1 MIVEAVETMDDI
13 RENDVVA
20 LLIDRP
26 EEGLRRGD
34 IGTVVHVFDATR
46 EHPHGF
52 VVEFVDES
60 GNVQAQADIVDSSM
74 IVKLRFRPVR
84 EAA

>member
-1 MIVEAVETMDDI
+1 MDDI

-20 LLIDRP
+20 LLVDRP

-34 IGTVVHVFDATR
+34 IGTVVHVFDATSH
-46 EHPHGF
+46 HPQGF
-52 VVEFVDES
+52 VVEFIDES
-60 GNVQAQADIVDSSM
+60 GVTQAQADIVDPSM

>member
-1 MIVEAVETMDDI
+1 MDDI
-13 RENDVVA
+13 LENDVVA

-26 EEGLRRGD
+26 DEGLRRGD
-34 IGTVVHVFDATR
+34 IGTVVHVFNATN
-46 EHPHGF
+46 EHPYGL

-60 GNVQAQADIVDSSM
+60 GHVQAQTDIVDPSL

>member
-1 MIVEAVETMDDI
+1 MDDI
-13 RENDVVA
+13 HENDVVA
-20 LLIDRP
+20 LLVDQP

-34 IGTVVHVFDATR
+34 IGTVVHVFEATND
-46 EHPHGF
+46 HPYGF

-60 GNVQAQADIVDSSM
+60 GTIQTQTDIVDPSL
-74 IVKLRFRPVR
+74 ILKLRFRPVR

>member
-1 MIVEAVETMDDI
+1 MDDI
-13 RENDVVA
+13 HQNDVVA
-20 LLIDRP
+20 LLVDRP

-34 IGTVVHVFDATR
+34 IGTVVHVFDATNK
-46 EHPHGF
+46 HPHGF

-60 GNVQAQADIVDSSM
+60 GHVQAQTDIIDTSL
-74 IVKLRFRPVR
+74 IVKLRFRPAR

>member
-1 MIVEAVETMDDI
+1 MDDI

-20 LLIDRP
+20 LLIDQP
-26 EEGLRRGD
+26 NAGLYRGD
-34 IGTVVHVFDATR
+34 IGTVIHVFDATAD
-46 EHPHGF
+46 HPGGF

-60 GNVQAQADIVDSSM
+60 GTVQAQTDIVDPTL
-74 IVKLRFRPVR
+74 IVKLRFRPAR

>member
-1 MIVEAVETMDDI
+1 MDDI

-20 LLIDRP
+20 LLVDQP
-26 EEGLRRGD
+26 EEGLGRGD
-34 IGTVVHVFDATR
+34 IGTVLHIFDSTAD
-46 EHPHGF
+46 HPRGF

-60 GNVQAQADIVDSSM
+60 GSVQGQIDIVDPSL

>member
-1 MIVEAVETMDDI
+1 MDDI
-13 RENDVVA
+13 HENDVVA
-20 LLIDRP
+20 LLVDQP
-26 EEGLRRGD
+26 DSGLRRGD
-34 IGTVVHVFDATR
+34 IGTVIHMFGATAD
-46 EHPHGF
+46 HPSGF

-60 GNVQAQADIVDSSM
+60 GRVQAQTDIVDPSS

>member
-1 MIVEAVETMDDI
+1 MDDI
-13 RENDVVA
+13 HENDVVA
-20 LLIDRP
+20 LLVDQP

-34 IGTVVHVFDATR
+34 IGTVVHVFEATND
-46 EHPHGF
+46 HPYGF
-52 VVEFVDES
+52 LVEFVDES
-60 GNVQAQADIVDSSM
+60 GTIQAQTDIVDPSL

>member
-1 MIVEAVETMDDI
+1 MDDI

-20 LLIDRP
+20 LVVDRP

-34 IGTVVHVFDATR
+34 IGTVVHVFDATK
-46 EHPHGF
+46 EHPYGF

-60 GNVQAQADIVDSSM
+60 GHVQAQTDIVDPSL
-74 IVKLRFRPVR
+74 IVKLRFRPAR